1 MKKYFVIITIFILL
15 VFLSFFGLKLFLDD
29 NGINVLKTVE
39 VKRSAIRGVLV
50 EAGIVKFKVGSQVKV
65 GARATGE
72 ISKMLV
78 AVGTHVKKGDTIA
91 VIDNREILKMMDQT
105 GAAVAAKRHK
115 LQQVK
120 ETYPQ
125 LIKEAEANFEY
136 AKLDFRRELKLIE
149 QEYTTRVAVERAKTT
164 YDSAGAVLKRVKEE
178 YNTEQ
183 KIVNSE
189 IKELLQVREQ
199 QKIKLSYTEIV
210 APIGG
215 VVSEVTAQVGETIV
229 TGLQVANL
237 VTIIDPLGLE
247 VWIYVDETDIG
258 TVKKG
263 QSVEFQVD
271 TYPDKIFTGN
281 IDKINQQPIIKDNIT
296 YYLAIVHITKDVAE
310 LLRPEMTVYVRI
322 IYAEKQGVLT
332 LANSAIKFEAGR
344 EVGYMV
350 LGKKKVEKIYLE
362 IGLRGEEKSEILSE
376 ISPGDI
382 FATELVISK

>member
-1 MKKYFVIITIFILL
+1 MKKYFVIIPIFILL
-15 VFLSFFGLKLFLDD
+15 IFLSFFGLKLFLDD
-29 NGINVLKTVE
+29 NGIKVLKTVE
-39 VKRSAIRGVLV
+39 VKRSDIRGVLV

-72 ISKMLV
+72 ISEMLV
-78 AVGTHVKKGDTIA
+78 AVGTRVKKGDTIA
-91 VIDNREILKMMDQT
+91 VIDNREILTMMDQT
-105 GAAVAAKRHK
+105 GAAVASKRHK

-136 AKLDFRRELKLIE
+136 AKLDFKRELKLIE
-149 QEYTTRVAVERAKTT
+149 QEYTTRVAVERAKTA
-164 YDSAGAVLKRVKEE
+164 YESASAVLKRLKEE
-178 YNTEQ
+178 YNTEE

-189 IKELLQVREQ
+189 IKELLQVIEQ
-199 QKIKLSYTEIV
+199 QKIKLSYAKIV

-247 VWIYVDETDIG
+247 IWIYVDETDIG
-258 TVKKG
+258 TVKTG

-281 IDKINQQPIIKDNIT
+281 INKINQQPIIKDNIT
-296 YYLAIVHITKDVAE
+296 YYLAIVNITKDVAE
-310 LLRPEMTVYVRI
+310 VLRPEMTVYVRI

-350 LGKKKVEKIYLE
+350 LGKKKVEKIYLK
-362 IGLRGEEKSEILSE
+362 IGLRGEEKSEILSD
-376 ISPGDI
+376 ILPGDI
-382 FATELVISK
+382 FATELLISK

>member
-1 MKKYFVIITIFILL
+1 MKKYFVIIPIFILL
-15 VFLSFFGLKLFLDD
+15 IFLSFFGLKLFLDD
-29 NGINVLKTVE
+29 NGIKVLKTVE
-39 VKRSAIRGVLV
+39 VKRSDIRGVLV

-72 ISKMLV
+72 ISEMLV
-78 AVGTHVKKGDTIA
+78 AVGTRVKKGDTIA
-91 VIDNREILKMMDQT
+91 VIDNREILTMMDQT
-105 GAAVAAKRHK
+105 GAAVASKRHK

-136 AKLDFRRELKLIE
+136 AKLDFKRELKLIE
-149 QEYTTRVAVERAKTT
+149 QEYTTRVAVERAKTA
-164 YDSAGAVLKRVKEE
+164 YESASAVLKRLKEE
-178 YNTEQ
+178 YNTEE

-189 IKELLQVREQ
+189 IKELLQVIEQ
-199 QKIKLSYTEIV
+199 QKIKLSYAKIV

-247 VWIYVDETDIG
+247 IWIYVDETDIG
-258 TVKKG
+258 TVKTG

-281 IDKINQQPIIKDNIT
+281 INKINQQPIIKDNIT
-296 YYLAIVHITKDVAE
+296 YYLAIVNITKDVAE
-310 LLRPEMTVYVRI
+310 VLRPEMTVYVRI

-350 LGKKKVEKIYLE
+350 LGKKKVEKIYLK
-362 IGLRGEEKSEILSE
+362 IGLRGEEKSEILSD
-376 ISPGDI
+376 ILPGDI
-382 FATELVISK
+382 FATELRISK

>member
-1 MKKYFVIITIFILL
+1 MKKYFVIIPIFILL
-15 VFLSFFGLKLFLDD
+15 VFLSFFGLKLFLSD
-29 NGINVLKTVE
+29 NVIKVLKTVE
-39 VKRSAIRGVLV
+39 VKRSDIRGVLV

-72 ISKMLV
+72 ISEMLV
-78 AVGTHVKKGDTIA
+78 AVGSHVKKGDTIA
-91 VIDNREILKMMDQT
+91 VIDDREILTMMDQT
-105 GAAVAAKRHK
+105 GAAVASKRHK
-115 LQQVK
+115 LQQVN

-136 AKLDFRRELKLIE
+136 AKLDFKRELKLID
-149 QEYTTRVAVERAKTT
+149 QEYTTRVAVERAKTA
-164 YDSAGAVLKRVKEE
+164 YESASAVLERVKEE

-189 IKELLQVREQ
+189 IKELLQVMEQ
-199 QKIKLSYTEIV
+199 QKIKLSYAKIV

-247 VWIYVDETDIG
+247 IWIYVDETEIG
-258 TVKKG
+258 TVKTG

-281 IDKINQQPIIKDNIT
+281 INKINQQPVIKDNIT
-296 YYLAIVHITKDVAE
+296 YYLAIVNITKNVAE

-344 EVGYMV
+344 EVGYMM
-350 LGKKKVEKIYLE
+350 LGKKKVEKIYFK
-362 IGLRGEEKSEILSE
+362 IGLRGEEKSEILSD
-376 ISPGDI
+376 ILPGDI
-382 FATELVISK
+382 FATELLISK

>member
-1 MKKYFVIITIFILL
+1 LKKYFVIIPIFILL
-15 VFLSFFGLKLFLDD
+15 IFLSFFGLKLFLDD
-29 NGINVLKTVE
+29 NGIKVLKTVE
-39 VKRSAIRGVLV
+39 VKRSNIRGVLV

-72 ISKMLV
+72 ISEMLV
-78 AVGTHVKKGDTIA
+78 AVGTRVKKGDTIA
-91 VIDNREILKMMDQT
+91 VIDNREILTMMDQT
-105 GAAVAAKRHK
+105 GAAVASKRHK

-136 AKLDFRRELKLIE
+136 AKLDFKRELKLIE
-149 QEYTTRVAVERAKTT
+149 QEYTTRVAVERAKTA
-164 YDSAGAVLKRVKEE
+164 YESASAVLKRLKEE
-178 YNTEQ
+178 YNTEE

-189 IKELLQVREQ
+189 IKELLQVIEQ
-199 QKIKLSYTEIV
+199 QKIKLSYAKIV

-247 VWIYVDETDIG
+247 IWIYVDETDIG
-258 TVKKG
+258 TVKTG

-281 IDKINQQPIIKDNIT
+281 INKINQQPIIKDNIT
-296 YYLAIVHITKDVAE
+296 YYLAIVNITKDVAE
-310 LLRPEMTVYVRI
+310 VLRPEMTVYVRI

-350 LGKKKVEKIYLE
+350 LGKKQVEKIYLK
-362 IGLRGEEKSEILSE
+362 IGLRGEEKSEILSD
-376 ISPGDI
+376 ILPGDI
-382 FATELVISK
+382 FATELRISK

>member
-1 MKKYFVIITIFILL
+1 LKKYFVIIPIFILL
-15 VFLSFFGLKLFLDD
+15 VFLSFFGLKLFLSD
-29 NGINVLKTVE
+29 NVIKVLKTVE
-39 VKRSAIRGVLV
+39 VKRSDIRGVLV

-72 ISKMLV
+72 ISEMLV
-78 AVGTHVKKGDTIA
+78 AVGSHVKKGDTIA
-91 VIDNREILKMMDQT
+91 VIDDREILTMMDQT
-105 GAAVAAKRHK
+105 GAAVASKRHK
-115 LQQVK
+115 LQQVN

-136 AKLDFRRELKLIE
+136 AKLDFKRELKLID
-149 QEYTTRVAVERAKTT
+149 QEYTTRVAVERAKTA
-164 YDSAGAVLKRVKEE
+164 YESASAVLERVKEE

-189 IKELLQVREQ
+189 IKELLQVMEQ
-199 QKIKLSYTEIV
+199 QKIKLSYAKIV

-247 VWIYVDETDIG
+247 IWIYVDETEIG
-258 TVKKG
+258 TVKTG

-281 IDKINQQPIIKDNIT
+281 INKINQQPVIKDNIT
-296 YYLAIVHITKDVAE
+296 YYLAIVNITKNVAE

-344 EVGYMV
+344 EVGYMM
-350 LGKKKVEKIYLE
+350 LGKKKVEKIYFK
-362 IGLRGEEKSEILSE
+362 IGLRGEEKSEILSD
-376 ISPGDI
+376 ILPGDI
-382 FATELVISK
+382 FATELLISK

>member
-1 MKKYFVIITIFILL
+1 MKKYFVIIPIFILL
-15 VFLSFFGLKLFLDD
+15 IFLSFFGLKLFLDD
-29 NGINVLKTVE
+29 NGIKVLKTVE
-39 VKRSAIRGVLV
+39 VKRSDIRGVLV

-72 ISKMLV
+72 ISEMLV
-78 AVGTHVKKGDTIA
+78 AVGTRVKKGDTIA
-91 VIDNREILKMMDQT
+91 VIDNREILTMMDQT
-105 GAAVAAKRHK
+105 GAAVASKRHK

-136 AKLDFRRELKLIE
+136 AKLDFKRELKLIE
-149 QEYTTRVAVERAKTT
+149 QEYTTRVAVERAKTA
-164 YDSAGAVLKRVKEE
+164 YESASAVLKRLKEE
-178 YNTEQ
+178 YNTEE

-189 IKELLQVREQ
+189 IKELLQVIEQ
-199 QKIKLSYTEIV
+199 QKIKLSYAKIV

-247 VWIYVDETDIG
+247 IWIYVDETDIG
-258 TVKKG
+258 TVKTG

-281 IDKINQQPIIKDNIT
+281 INKINQQPIIKDNIT
-296 YYLAIVHITKDVAE
+296 YYLAIVNITKDVAE
-310 LLRPEMTVYVRI
+310 VLRPEMTVYVRI

-350 LGKKKVEKIYLE
+350 LGKKQVEKIYLK
-362 IGLRGEEKSEILSE
+362 IGLRGEEKSEILSD
-376 ISPGDI
+376 ILPGDI
-382 FATELVISK
+382 FATELLISK